1 MSATLPRPD
10 TTPRDPD
17 AFRDA
22 LAELVGIGMHVARM
36 VGRAAEAEA
45 ALAEAAAQAGIADDV
60 SSMATSLAE
69 AREQDIAFAAACEAR
84 RDVVARTEAVVG
96 AFNQVSRAIRRTV
109 MLAERLDQGWATRRR
124 ADDRHEMA
132 KRQIARGVEDAI
144 ERAGVG
150 EAGREAQGDRAEQ
163 LTDAL
168 AERLD
173 AMDDIGSRPAEE
185 VIAEICRDL
194 GVDPVRMRLQ
204 AGDLA
209 PAGVER
215 RGFLRALPSV
225 VADRAGHEGGS
236 AVGTRG
242 PAPPPSALP
251 PPSPGVGEAD
261 ELGVSAAQ
269 GRGRAAPAPAGRG
282 SG

>member
-10 TTPRDPD
+10 TTPHAPD

-109 MLAERLDQGWATRRR
+109 MLAERLDQGWATHRR
-124 ADDRHEMA
+124 ADGRHEMA

-215 RGFLRALPSV
+215 RGFLRAPPV
-225 VADRAGHEGGS
+225 RRGGPCRA
-236 AVGTRG
+236 
-242 PAPPPSALP
+242 
-251 PPSPGVGEAD
+251 
-261 ELGVSAAQ
+261 
-269 GRGRAAPAPAGRG
+269 
-282 SG
+282 